1 VPIIALEHHASSREK
16 GRFALPQF
24 NVAKIVNRPS
34 RRQRAPSFPPGRVLW
49 PIEREKLHREEK
61 QREREGAVG
70 GRERERERERERKT
84 DKVSSL

>member
-61 QREREGAVG
+61 ERERG
-70 GRERERERERERKT
+70 GGSGGGEREREKIG
-84 DKVSSL
+84 